1 MWSPDNENI
10 SEGGE
15 DGVGGDADG
24 GDGLGGDDLGV
35 EGAWKEV
42 GLLQSLCQSPF
53 QLSARIGSSS
63 SSPPPSP
70 SLFSSP
76 RRPSSSPPDTM
87 SIDRVPTLAFGKPA
101 HAHHVLALLSSSHQ
115 HHHHH
120 HCHR

>member
-15 DGVGGDADG
+15 DGVGGDVEG

-63 SSPPPSP
+63 SSPITITITILITTSTI
-70 SLFSSP
+70 LI
-76 RRPSSSPPDTM
+76 T
-87 SIDRVPTLAFGKPA
+87 T
-101 HAHHVLALLSSSHQ
+101 
-115 HHHHH
+115 
-120 HCHR
+120 

>member
-15 DGVGGDADG
+15 DGVGGDFEG
-24 GDGLGGDDLGV
+24 GDSLGGDDLGV

-63 SSPPPSP
+63 SSPSR
-70 SLFSSP
+70 SRSSALHL
-76 RRPSSSPPDTM
+76 DTR
-87 SIDRVPTLAFGKPA
+87 SIDTSQILPRV
-101 HAHHVLALLSSSHQ
+101 V
-115 HHHHH
+115 
-120 HCHR
+120 